1 VNVTNRYRWKSCI
14 YVFDIVLKQADTM
27 KQHCVN
33 LVLQSTISSRGQFEL
48 KLAPIRLRAPASD
61 EIVVEMEAAPI
72 NPADLLG
79 IFGPVDKS
87 TLVLGGTPDSPSL
100 LGQVPESGL
109 SSVAARWDRAI
120 FLGNEGAGTV
130 VDAGGDAK
138 GLIGR
143 KVAVRENTYCFFRI
157 LKAADCLLLPEDV
170 STEEGAAA
178 CINPLTALS
187 MIETMRRE
195 GHEAMVHTAAASSV
209 GQMLNRVCLED
220 DVGLVN
226 IVRGS
231 RSAEL
236 LREAGGKYVLDSANP
251 DFQHHLIEAL
261 GATGAT
267 IAFDAIGGGP
277 LLSQMLAAM
286 ETVNL
291 RQSSAFSRYG
301 SPKLKQVYVYGLLD
315 PAAKAIQGDI
325 GTAWSVGGWLMSWSL
340 QKFGEETITRMRKRI
355 TDGLKTTFATHYG
368 AEIRLPEM
376 LDPDLVKRY
385 TRTGT
390 GEKFLVKMSS
400 YNRASSSFEAAHP
413 PIAQRN

>member
-1 VNVTNRYRWKSCI
+1 
-14 YVFDIVLKQADTM
+14 M
-27 KQHCVN
+27 KQHRSN
-33 LVLQSTISSRGQFEL
+33 LALQSTISSRGQFEL
-48 KLAPIRLRAPASD
+48 KHEAIELPAPAPD
-61 EIVVEMEAAPI
+61 EIVVQMEAAPI

-100 LGQVPESGL
+100 LGQVPESRL
-109 SSVAARWDRAI
+109 SWVAARWDRAI

-138 GLIGR
+138 ELIGR
-143 KVAVRENTYCFFRI
+143 KVAFREGTYSFFRI
-157 LKAADCLLLPEDV
+157 LKAADCLLLPAGV
-170 STEEGAAA
+170 SAREGAAA
-178 CINPLTALS
+178 CINPLTVLS

-195 GHEAMVHTAAASSV
+195 GHQAIVHTAAASNV

-226 IVRGS
+226 IVRDS

-236 LREAGGKYVLDSANP
+236 LREAGAKYVLDSANP

-277 LLSQMLAAM
+277 LLSQILAAM

-301 SPKLKQVYVYGLLD
+301 SSKLKQVYVYGLLD
-315 PAAKAIQGDI
+315 PGPKVIQGSI
-325 GTAWSVGGWLMSWSL
+325 GSAWSVAGWLMSWSL
-340 QKFGEETITRMRKRI
+340 QKFGEEIITRMRKRV

-376 LDPDLVKRY
+376 LDPELVKRY
-385 TRTGT
+385 TKTGT
-390 GEKFLVKMSS
+390 GEKFLVKMGD
-400 YNRASSSFEAAHP
+400 
-413 PIAQRN
+413 

>member
-1 VNVTNRYRWKSCI
+1 LEFAQLCFRYRR
-14 YVFDIVLKQADTM
+14 QASRDTGDTM
-27 KQHCVN
+27 KQHRSN
-33 LVLQSTISSRGQFEL
+33 RALQSTISSRGQFEL
-48 KLAPIRLRAPASD
+48 KLEAMRLSAPAPD
-61 EIVVEMEAAPI
+61 EIVVQMEAAPI

-87 TLVLGGTPDSPSL
+87 TLVPGGTPDSPSL
-100 LGQVPESGL
+100 LGKVPESRL

-138 GLIGR
+138 ELIGR
-143 KVAVRENTYCFFRI
+143 KVAFREGAYCLFRI
-157 LKAADCLLLPEDV
+157 LKADDCLLLPEGV
-170 STEEGAAA
+170 SAREGAAA
-178 CINPLTALS
+178 CINPLTVLS

-195 GHEAMVHTAAASSV
+195 GHEAIVHTAAASNV

-231 RSAEL
+231 RAAEL
-236 LREAGGKYVLDSANP
+236 LREAGAKYVLDSANP
-251 DFQHHLIEAL
+251 DFQHHLIDAL

-277 LLSQMLAAM
+277 LLSQILAAM
-286 ETVNL
+286 ESVNL

-301 SPKLKQVYVYGLLD
+301 SSKLKQVYVYGLLD
-315 PAAKAIQGDI
+315 PGPKVIQGDI
-325 GTAWSVGGWLMSWSL
+325 GTAWSVAGWLMSWSL
-340 QKFGEETITRMRKRI
+340 QKFGLESITRMRKRV

-376 LDPDLVKRY
+376 LDPELVKRY
-385 TRTGT
+385 TKTGT
-390 GEKFLVKMSS
+390 GEKFLVQMGG
-400 YNRASSSFEAAHP
+400 
-413 PIAQRN
+413 